1 VQSTLSIPF
10 SLKPAKERARIGTEI
25 PQRSR
30 FEPRAMYP
38 LHGHGVEYYPY
49 VEEKSLD
56 VRKAHRADH
65 TMERNILGHN

>member
-1 VQSTLSIPF
+1 
-10 SLKPAKERARIGTEI
+10 
-25 PQRSR
+25 
-30 FEPRAMYP
+30 MYP